1 MTQHPFVLLRGL
13 VREAA
18 HWGSFADELRAG
30 FPDTKV
36 LTPDLLGNGVHHQA
50 ASPTTVRGMVDAL
63 RAELDL
69 SSPIRLF
76 AVSLGGMVATEW
88 ASTYPHE
95 IECMVLAN
103 SSLRGLSPF
112 WSRLRPAVYPR
123 LFSSAL
129 EAELLARER
138 RILSVVSNRVEV
150 HDEVAQEWTDIQA
163 ARPVSRMN
171 LLRQVLAGARYRAP
185 STPPNVP
192 TLVMLGDGDQL
203 VSPSCSRA
211 IARAFS
217 AELVVH
223 PTAGHDITL
232 DAGPWVVEQLLAWMG
247 RQA

>member
-1 MTQHPFVLLRGL
+1 MTKHPFVLLRGL

-18 HWGSFADELRAG
+18 HWGSFVDELRAG
-30 FPDTKV
+30 FPGVEV
-36 LTPDLLGNGVHHQA
+36 LTPDLLGNGVHHRD

-63 RAELDL
+63 RAELGL
-69 SSPIRLF
+69 STPVRLF

-88 ASTYPHE
+88 ASAYPDE
-95 IECMVLAN
+95 IERLVLAN

-112 WSRLRPAVYPR
+112 WSRLRPAAYPG

-138 RILSVVSNRVEV
+138 RILSVVSNRTEL
-150 HDEVAQEWTDIQA
+150 HAQVAEEWTEIQA
-163 ARPVSRMN
+163 ARPVSRAN
-171 LLRQVLAGARYRAP
+171 LIRQVVAGARYRAP
-185 STPPNVP
+185 STPPRMP
-192 TLVMLGDGDQL
+192 TLVVLSDGDRL
-203 VSPSCSRA
+203 VAPSCSRA

-232 DAGPWVVEQLLAWMG
+232 DAGPWVVEQLVAWMG
-247 RQA
+247 PRA